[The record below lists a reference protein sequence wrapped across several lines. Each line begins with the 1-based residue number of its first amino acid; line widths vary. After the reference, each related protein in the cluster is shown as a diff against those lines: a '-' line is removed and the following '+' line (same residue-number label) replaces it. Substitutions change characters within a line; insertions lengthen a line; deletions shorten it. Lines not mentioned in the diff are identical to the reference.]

1 MGREVWDDC
10 SHPGSG
16 GSSNGLKHAL
26 VTSRNSRSAL
36 PPSLEPKR
44 VDSEGSGAI
53 GMRWAA
59 LAQAKRGQ

>member
-1 MGREVWDDC
+1 MWDDC

-36 PPSLEPKR
+36 LPSLELKR
-44 VDSEGSGAI
+44 VDSERSGAI
-53 GMRWAA
+53 RMRWAA
-59 LAQAKRGQ
+59 LARAKRGQ